1 MQLSLVIAHTR
12 IDSSGTDVS
21 LAEVLHLVFHEGDKR
36 RDNEA
41 QSTHSHGGD
50 LEAQTFAAT
59 RRHECQRVATVYDG
73 LDDLLL
79 QRTKIIVTKICLQCL
94 SRSHAK
100 ILCRAK
106 VHKKLHKNKK
116 NLLESK
122 LSRDFVANVHYLLY
136 FDCTSRCRGP
146 LLEATFALCSP
157 FFRLL
162 AKLSKKWFAPF
173 ASNIQPLTFK
183 PA

>member
-1 MQLSLVIAHTR
+1 MVGTPLAVIKCYFLLVITHACV
-12 IDSSGTDVS
+12 DGSGTDVS

-41 QSTHSHGGD
+41 QSTHSHGRD

-73 LDDLLL
+73 LNDLLL

-94 SRSHAK
+94 SRCHAK

-106 VHKKLHKNKK
+106 VHKKLRICKFFVLKNKNK
-116 NLLESK
+116 ALGKTE
-122 LSRDFVANVHYLLY
+122 RFVI
-136 FDCTSRCRGP
+136 
-146 LLEATFALCSP
+146 
-157 FFRLL
+157 
-162 AKLSKKWFAPF
+162 W
-173 ASNIQPLTFK
+173 
-183 PA
+183 